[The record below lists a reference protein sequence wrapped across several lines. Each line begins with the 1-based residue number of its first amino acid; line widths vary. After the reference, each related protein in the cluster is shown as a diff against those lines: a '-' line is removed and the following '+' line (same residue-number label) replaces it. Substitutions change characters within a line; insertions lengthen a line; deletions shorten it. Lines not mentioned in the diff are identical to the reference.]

1 MISRTSRWSLLNWH
15 FTPVQK
21 RLGRRLQPEILG
33 VPVYLIL
40 VTTVQVGVILLLI
53 LTHCLVSWI
62 TFQRH
67 CSKLLLQV
75 SDIVTP
81 GSISCQVRILVHSC
95 CFEAI
100 VFRSTGF
107 QFWALSMVPG
117 EFFPRRFLRKR
128 QVGFKP
134 GQHYSNP
141 QPNECSW
148 PQGISAYLTRIRTMS
163 GIPW

>member
-1 MISRTSRWSLLNWH
+1 MISRTSRWRSLLNWH
-15 FTPVQK
+15 CTK
-21 RLGRRLQPEILG
+21 TSREEITTQGTGCSGL
-33 VPVYLIL
+33 L
-40 VTTVQVGVILLLI
+40 TTVQVGVILLLI

-81 GSISCQVRILVHSC
+81 GSISCRVSILVHIC

-100 VFRSTGF
+100 VFCSAGF
-107 QFWALSMVPG
+107 EFWALSMVPG

-141 QPNECSW
+141 WPNECSW
-148 PQGISAYLTRIRTMS
+148 PQGISAYLTRLRTMS